1 MDMKELLDF
10 IELESKRLREMF
22 KVDDEKFALGQNVKL
37 MEEMGELSSEVL
49 THLSLQRKRKL
60 DNHDKE
66 NIQDE
71 FADVMFTTL
80 ILSKAMNVDIEKAL
94 KSKIKKINKRYEY

>member
-1 MDMKELLDF
+1 MKELKDF
-10 IELESKRLREMF
+10 IELESKRLRKQF

-37 MEEMGELSSEVL
+37 MEEVGELSSEVL

-60 DNHDKE
+60 ENHDKE

-71 FADVMFTTL
+71 FADVIFTTL
-80 ILSKAMNVDIEKAL
+80 ILAKVMDVDIENAL
-94 KSKIKKINKRYEY
+94 KNKIEKINKRY